1 VKIIIDTHILLWSLA
16 DPDRLRDAQRR
27 ELETRANT
35 IFVSSVSIAEI
46 MIKASLGKLDPPAD
60 LVEVIEESGFE
71 FLDFSASDA
80 FLLKDLPYHHRD
92 PFDRMLIAQ
101 SLARDYFL
109 MSDDEKIRLYA
120 CRVM

>member
-1 VKIIIDTHILLWSLA
+1 VNIIIDTHILLWSLA
-16 DPDRLRDAQRR
+16 DPDRLRDTQRR
-27 ELETRANT
+27 ELETRTNT
-35 IFVSSVSIAEI
+35 IFVSSVSMAEI

-60 LVEVIEESGFE
+60 LAEVITESGFE

-80 FLLKDLPYHHRD
+80 LPLKDLPYHHRD

-101 SLARDYFL
+101 SLSRDYFL

-120 CRVM
+120 CPLV